1 VLEAKKVRVDLSVEA
16 AAEVDAE
23 MMQRVFL
30 NLVVNA
36 AQAVAEGGRLSI
48 AGWDRSV
55 AFSDDGPGI
64 APEILERIFTP
75 FLTSKTKG
83 TGLGLAIAHKIVEAH
98 GGTIEAKNGPDEGA
112 IFTIR
117 L

>member
-1 VLEAKKVRVDLSVEA
+1 MELRLDGA
-16 AAEVDAE
+16 AAEVDGD

-30 NLVVNA
+30 NIIANA
-36 AQAVAEGGRLSI
+36 AQAVPVGGRLAIGASERTI
-48 AGWDRSV
+48 V
-55 AFSDDGPGI
+55 FCDDGPGI
-64 APEILERIFTP
+64 AAGMLEKMFTP

-98 GGTIEAKNGPDEGA
+98 GGAIDAKNNPGGGA
-112 IFTIR
+112 TFTIR

>member
-1 VLEAKKVRVDLSVEA
+1 
-16 AAEVDAE
+16 

-30 NLVVNA
+30 NIVANA
-36 AQAVAEGGRLSI
+36 AQAVEAGGRLSI
-48 AGWDRSV
+48 HASERTV
-55 AFSDDGPGI
+55 VFSDDGPGI
-64 APEILERIFTP
+64 PAAILERMFTP

-98 GGTIEAKNGPDEGA
+98 GGAIEAKNGPAGGA
-112 IFTIR
+112 TFTIR

>member
-1 VLEAKKVRVDLSVEA
+1 VRADGA
-16 AAEVDAE
+16 AAEMDGE

-30 NLVVNA
+30 NIVSNA
-36 AQAVAEGGRLSI
+36 AQAVAVGGSLTVSAAGRTI
-48 AGWDRSV
+48 AF
-55 AFSDDGPGI
+55 ADDGPGI
-64 APEILERIFTP
+64 APEILEKMFTP

-98 GGTIEAKNGPDEGA
+98 GGTLEAKNGPEGGA
-112 IFTIR
+112 TFTIT

>member
-1 VLEAKKVRVDLSVEA
+1 DG
-16 AAEVDAE
+16 E

-30 NLVVNA
+30 NIVSNA
-36 AQAVAEGGRLSI
+36 AQAVGVGGRLTVSGSGRAI
-48 AGWDRSV
+48 VFTA
-55 AFSDDGPGI
+55 AGPGI
-64 APEILERIFTP
+64 APEILEKMFTP

-98 GGTIEAKNGPDEGA
+98 GGTLEAKNGPGGGA
-112 IFTIR
+112 TFTIR